1 MLWLTC
7 LLFLDLILLGVLIQG
22 HVRSEIIVGLALL
35 NPLQVFRTGALMLF
49 DPQLVVFG
57 PAAFVISDLFGG
69 QLFLAY
75 AIVWPIVLGSV
86 GAGVGYLA
94 FRRGDLV

>member
-1 MLWLTC
+1 M
-7 LLFLDLILLGVLIQG
+7 IQG
-22 HVRSEIIVGLALL
+22 HVPAEVVVGLALI

-57 PAAFVISDLFGG
+57 PAAYVIYDHFGG
-69 QLFLAY
+69 PLFIAY
-75 AIVWPIVLGSV
+75 AMGYPLALGTV
-86 GAGVGYLA
+86 AATTGYFI

>member
-1 MLWLTC
+1 VVAIA
-7 LLFLDLILLGVLIQG
+7 LI
-22 HVRSEIIVGLALL
+22 

-57 PAAFVISDLFGG
+57 PAAFVIYDWFGG
-69 QLFLAY
+69 PNFIAY
-75 AIVWPIVLGSV
+75 SMAYPTVLGTIAASI
-86 GAGVGYLA
+86 GYFN